1 MKEMNKQVYK
11 FIAAFALVI
20 GLIAASTYY
29 ARAATIIDVG
39 TMSVSY
45 NNNVVNTST
54 DMVNKTGI
62 SQPVYKYDLKIN
74 DSVKINVSNVMID
87 GYAISDIEYSM
98 SLYDVNG
105 NKKGTINTA
114 VQSNGVVNNRN
125 SYFIQ
130 AAFILPPDLPAGY
143 YYPVFSA
150 NYKAG
155 QIVNGEAASTVPS
168 IVKGPMFYAMG
179 PANVPSTSNQPNNY
193 TNYYSN
199 GNTMTFVD
207 ASGNKTTVPG
217 DVRTHTVTYVSEGS
231 VVKVEKVIADANC
244 HVSATPT
251 NLVDRTGTGYYE
263 FAGWYYNDKC
273 SQSYEFDPSKV
284 IEDDLTL
291 YAKWIV
297 KSTGDTKCYI
307 LEVKDYGIMDYKA
320 YMASGAVPTEFLG
333 VIPKKKGYSFLGWF
347 EDGSNIPFD
356 FSKPLLKDT
365 VVRAKW
371 SAVNYCTV
379 TFNTMMGPNSSYS
392 SQVIVGTP
400 VSRPVDPVMNGY
412 TFTGWKNSN
421 TLLAYDFNTPVT
433 GDITLVATWQV
444 SPSVQTQQ
452 QIQQLTLVS
461 QPLQQTTVSQ
471 TYNAATNANANTV
484 NTNASNVT
492 GNSMT
497 AQQVQQLVLNN
508 QQPQQNAQVQQQ
520 PVTNQSTPAN
530 TNNTVK
536 PSAPANSVQ
545 PLAATDTTT
554 ITYQVNA
561 DGTVTEAGGGTYN
574 TPKTADFFDER
585 YLLGLG
591 LMLLGAALI
600 VLNRYNTMK
609 LQELV
614 VETNDRLLKKAES
627 LRKTQEGIDVF
638 KIRFSDKENKIE
650 DLF

>member
-1 MKEMNKQVYK
+1 MMKEMNKQVYK

-20 GLIAASTYY
+20 GLIAASTLY
-29 ARAATIIDVG
+29 ARAASIIDAGV
-39 TMSVSY
+39 MSVSY
-45 NNNVVNTST
+45 GNNIVNTTT
-54 DMVNKTGI
+54 DMVTKNGI
-62 SQPVYKYDLKIN
+62 SQPVYKNDLRIN
-74 DSVKINVSNVMID
+74 DSVKINVSNVMIE
-87 GYAISDIEYSM
+87 GYALSDIEYSM

-130 AAFILPPDLPAGY
+130 ASFIIPPDLSEGY

-150 NYKAG
+150 NYKTG
-155 QIVNGEAASTVPS
+155 QIVNGEMATTIPS
-168 IVKGPMFYAMG
+168 VVKGPMFYAMG
-179 PANVPSTSNQPNNY
+179 PGNISSDYYGLQNNNQTINTGN
-193 TNYYSN
+193 TNYYMN
-199 GNTMTFVD
+199 GNTMTLID
-207 ASGNKTTVPG
+207 AAGNKVVVPG
-217 DVRTHTVTYVSEGS
+217 DVRTHTVTYISEGT

-263 FAGWYYNDKC
+263 FAGWYYNDRC

-284 IEDDLTL
+284 IEDDLKL
-291 YAKWIV
+291 YAKWVV

-307 LEVKDYGIMDYKA
+307 LEVKDYGIMDYKG
-320 YMASGAVPTEFLG
+320 YIASGGTASEFIG
-333 VIPKKKGYSFLGWF
+333 VIPKKQGYSFLGWF
-347 EDGSNIPFD
+347 EDGSNIPYD

-365 VVRAKW
+365 VVRARW

-379 TFNTMMGPNSSYS
+379 TFNTMTGPNSSYS

-400 VSRPVDPVMNGY
+400 VSKPADPVMNGY
-412 TFTGWKNSN
+412 AFTGWKNAN

-433 GDITLVATWQV
+433 GDITLVATWQI
-444 SPSVQTQQ
+444 SPGIQTQQ
-452 QIQQLTLVS
+452 NIQQLSLVT
-461 QPLQQTTVSQ
+461 QPQQQTTVTQ
-471 TYNAATNANANTV
+471 THNANT
-484 NTNASNVT
+484 SNVSSNT
-492 GNSMT
+492 MS
-497 AQQVQQLVLNN
+497 AQEVQQLVLGN
-508 QQPQQNAQVQQQ
+508 QQQTPQVQQ
-520 PVTNQSTPAN
+520 PTVTAQTNTGNNNSGTTAKPAASAD
-530 TNNTVK
+530 TVK
-536 PSAPANSVQ
+536 
-545 PLAATDTTT
+545 PLAATNNTTT

-561 DGTVTEAGGGTYN
+561 DGTVTEANKGAYN

-585 YLLGLG
+585 YLLGIG

-614 VETNDRLLKKAES
+614 VETNERLLKKAES

-638 KIRFSDKENKIE
+638 KIRFSDKEKNIE